1 MRNVKEEIIYK
12 IRLFDSAIEN
22 SKTLDEK
29 LDYII
34 ISLKRMFYSERAV
47 DSRDMVC
54 NHVKKLYDKID
65 C

>member
-54 NHVKKLYDKID
+54 NPVKKLYDKID